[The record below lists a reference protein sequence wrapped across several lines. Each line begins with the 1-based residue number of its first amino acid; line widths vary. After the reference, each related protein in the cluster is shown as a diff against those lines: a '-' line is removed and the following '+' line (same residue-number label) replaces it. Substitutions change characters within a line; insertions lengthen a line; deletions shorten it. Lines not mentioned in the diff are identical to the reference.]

1 MQKGQ
6 IVSDQIRTIDE
17 IRLVKKLG
25 SINVKTELEV
35 ISI

>member
-25 SINVKTELEV
+25 SINVETELEV